1 MLAALTTAE
10 TARAAA
16 TTTAEAATADR
27 IKSDIRKPSVI
38 SADGDFNLVF
48 ETSLTKTVA
57 MTKTFLDRHLE
68 TLSGVTNNSKDSLL
82 KVIQRVHCE
91 DRFCLGCNYRR
102 TGWIRTV
109 EVNRDAGLETGETI
123 FTVPIHPV

>member
-38 SADGDFNLVF
+38 SADGDFNVVF

-68 TLSGVTNNSKDSLL
+68 TLSGVTNTSKDSLL
-82 KVIQRVHCE
+82 KVG
-91 DRFCLGCNYRR
+91 DRRR
-102 TGWIRTV
+102 RGQTV
-109 EVNRDAGLETGETI
+109 DYDAR
-123 FTVPIHPV
+123 PC